1 MNTEPNERG
10 TTRQHTFFCTR
21 KERHITSSKVVNIE
35 PKEIVLPDQKVKG
48 WLITTEETV
57 IDKLI
62 SLSESL
68 HGGVMEH
75 DPE

>member
-21 KERHITSSKVVNIE
+21 KERHITSSKVVGIE
-35 PKEIVLPDQKVKG
+35 PKEIVVFDQKIKG

>member
-1 MNTEPNERG
+1 MNTEHSERG

>member
-1 MNTEPNERG
+1 MNTEHSERG

-68 HGGVMEH
+68 HGDVMEH